1 MWASAAL
8 SMIEGTPT
16 PPNSSNDASVIAN
29 ELQSVQS
36 KVVLERLQKAADT
49 AIVIAQAKRTIGRNG
64 SVLVWL
70 RRNEQGSLE
79 RHEEQFHSTEDELAM
94 NRLVEEESSG
104 INEAAVLIRLQD
116 VTQAGEALLG
126 YYMNTMEFRKLL
138 EDFCKEHG
146 NVT

>member
-1 MWASAAL
+1 
-8 SMIEGTPT
+8 
-16 PPNSSNDASVIAN
+16 
-29 ELQSVQS
+29 
-36 KVVLERLQKAADT
+36 
-49 AIVIAQAKRTIGRNG
+49 
-64 SVLVWL
+64 
-70 RRNEQGSLE
+70 
-79 RHEEQFHSTEDELAM
+79 M

-146 NVT
+146 TVT